1 MFQLELSA
9 IHPGAT
15 AENKEDAI
23 RQVAAA
29 LTRAGNVGEGYVDG
43 MLAREQQTSTY
54 LGNGIAIPHGTTD
67 TRDLVLQTGVQVYQF
82 PQGIA
87 WGEDQTAW
95 VVIGI
100 AAKSDE
106 HLALLRQLT
115 HVLSDDSVAEQLK
128 SADSAEMLRSLLMGE
143 KLAGEF
149 KFDTSLITTDV
160 ATGDLMTL
168 QALNAGRLQQAGAV
182 DATFVSRV
190 IASRP
195 LNLGQGVWLSDST
208 EGNLASAVAVSR
220 SATSFEVDGEKAAL
234 LVTVAVN
241 DDSPLN
247 VLNYLSDL
255 LINQK
260 ADRLLSADAAGI
272 LALLTSEVSEQADVL
287 TEEFTI
293 RNEHGLHARPGTALV
308 TVIKQFNCDVTV
320 TNLDGSGKPANG
332 RSLMKVVALGVKKG
346 HRLRFTASGEDAP
359 QAIKAIGEAIS
370 GGLGEGAS

>member
-1 MFQLELSA
+1 MFQLELNA
-9 IHPGAT
+9 IHPGAR
-15 AENKEDAI
+15 ADSKEEAI

-29 LTRAGNVGEGYVDG
+29 LASAGNVGEGYVNG

-67 TRDLVLQTGVQVYQF
+67 TRDLVLKTGVQVFQF

-87 WGEDQTAW
+87 WGEDQTAY

-128 SADSAEMLRSLLMGE
+128 TTDSAETLRGLLMGE
-143 KLAGEF
+143 KQGTEF
-149 KFDTSLITTDV
+149 RFDTSLITTDV
-160 ATGDLMTL
+160 AASDLITL

-182 DATFVSRV
+182 DASFVSRV

-208 EGNLASAVAVSR
+208 EGNLGSAVAVSR
-220 SATSFEVDGEKAAL
+220 SATPFDVDGEKAAL
-234 LVTVAVN
+234 LVTVAVA
-241 DDSPLN
+241 DEQPLN

-255 LINQK
+255 LIKQK
-260 ADRLLSADAAGI
+260 ADRLMSADAAGI

-308 TVIKQFNCDVTV
+308 SVIKKFNCDVTV
-320 TNLDGSGKPANG
+320 INLDGSGKPANG

-346 HRLRFTASGEDAP
+346 HRLRFTASGEDAR
-359 QAIKAIGEAIS
+359 AALDAIGEAIS
-370 GGLGEGAS
+370 SGLGEGAA